1 MAASLMLCYLPS
13 RYVPTRILMLKYKPP
28 ETDTTL
34 SQYRFRAAVTVV
46 IKNYR
51 PPADVAELGVLPWTR
66 ERTGKGCLDGMQ
78 FRQS

>member
-13 RYVPTRILMLKYKPP
+13 
-28 ETDTTL
+28 
-34 SQYRFRAAVTVV
+34 RFRAAVTVV

>member
-13 RYVPTRILMLKYKPP
+13 
-28 ETDTTL
+28 
-34 SQYRFRAAVTVV
+34 RFRAAVTVV

-51 PPADVAELGVLPWTR
+51 PPADVADLGVLPWTR